1 MLIIFRQGSVG
12 RVVGFNNITERSR
25 IHHTYSYNKG
35 VVNKMSNKDKS
46 NIFEKTFGELLENN
60 KEENDAVIY
69 QSRDKLQEVLLR
81 AEGKKIL
88 SHEDRE
94 KSTEGYISPSIKDE
108 KLEEFVGEMPLP
120 PINREQ
126 ESRAVSIGLQEIRE
140 MKEYMLYI
148 HRYMINE
155 FNRIYASF
163 PILFAKDFEDKF
175 GTAHKELATIMEDIE
190 HFIIGDIYNVEAV
203 KNDFKLVQILEG
215 KRLSILYVFLEYQN
229 NKKIQ

>member
-1 MLIIFRQGSVG
+1 M
-12 RVVGFNNITERSR
+12 
-25 IHHTYSYNKG
+25 
-35 VVNKMSNKDKS
+35 
-46 NIFEKTFGELLENN
+46 
-60 KEENDAVIY
+60 IY

-163 PILFAKDFEDKF
+163 QFCLQK
-175 GTAHKELATIMEDIE
+175 TL
-190 HFIIGDIYNVEAV
+190 
-203 KNDFKLVQILEG
+203 
-215 KRLSILYVFLEYQN
+215 
-229 NKKIQ
+229 KINSALLI

>member
-81 AEGKKIL
+81 AEGKKSYRMKIGKNQL
-88 SHEDRE
+88 RGIFLLPLKM
-94 KSTEGYISPSIKDE
+94 KSWKS
-108 KLEEFVGEMPLP
+108 L
-120 PINREQ
+120 
-126 ESRAVSIGLQEIRE
+126 
-140 MKEYMLYI
+140 
-148 HRYMINE
+148 
-155 FNRIYASF
+155 
-163 PILFAKDFEDKF
+163 
-175 GTAHKELATIMEDIE
+175 
-190 HFIIGDIYNVEAV
+190 
-203 KNDFKLVQILEG
+203 
-215 KRLSILYVFLEYQN
+215 
-229 NKKIQ
+229 